1 MNFLAISILS
11 SWIWIFYQKIEECGW
26 RVSERRVKWLSCS
39 HTLFLRPQQQAFL
52 TAFRGEYQKV
62 LHLSLLELLKDEKA
76 FESHKIKLFKP
87 FSFFKQKY
95 GNIWIFTGEIGKIS
109 SPFFGVLW
117 LCQSHLYFGMEKI
130 RLDISRT
137 RFFSIHAKLQFWALA
152 RCLKITKK
160 VSFLKKLKLAVKQ
173 CCQTSH

>member
-1 MNFLAISILS
+1 MKTSDQILS
-11 SWIWIFYQKIEECGW
+11 SKIQFSWRKLVLHQRMNYRLDWKGWTFWQFPFCLLEIWIFYQKIEECGW

-95 GNIWIFTGEIGKIS
+95 GNIWIFAPFLGTLTMPIS
-109 SPFFGVLW
+109 FVLW
-117 LCQSHLYFGMEKI
+117 DGENPLRHF
-130 RLDISRT
+130 
-137 RFFSIHAKLQFWALA
+137 
-152 RCLKITKK
+152 
-160 VSFLKKLKLAVKQ
+160 
-173 CCQTSH
+173 